1 MPGRPVPPAVFPKRL
16 PSQTDGV
23 LRKELIARGIAQEEV
38 TILTRS
44 EYNIL
49 RDLISGKAFTPYYNN
64 SAGVATV
71 SSAAVAV
78 DESAAA
84 AALSESERRQI
95 AEERKRKMM
104 AFDNDRREKGYADA
118 ASMEELEKAAAKA
131 AELQAARRK
140 QDENIDEVK
149 RMNQVMLYAKCVT
162 VRDAQ
167 VLEKK
172 AIKAEKSEE
181 ERRVDMA
188 MELERLKA
196 LRMYEEREVKRIEDR
211 KKGAAVICA
220 QIEEREQERL
230 RKLELKQQEQ
240 EAMLRHIERMREE
253 DLKETLKKKDAS
265 RRLMEDVALA
275 NAEQIR
281 LKSRQHEMEQEEERQ
296 IAEYIREKQLR
307 EQAQVEEQI
316 KLKAEKEKEIARLRS
331 LQEKAQDKQAEMDAL
346 RARRAQEAYDREW
359 RTKEREASVRQQ
371 AINEDLSKAREQ
383 QKVEKEN
390 MLRDQARFEKEEFER
405 VIAVQKSAEEQERLR
420 QIRDKDLRERNAA
433 EIKKQI
439 VDIEENRRKARR
451 DFLEEGNKLKTEK
464 RERDSTI
471 EAIRNRKLEEL
482 ERLEVPKQYR
492 SELLKK
498 RPTEP
503 LRPAV

>member
-1 MPGRPVPPAVFPKRL
+1 MPGRPIPPSCFPKRN
-16 PSQTDGV
+16 PTQTDGI
-23 LRKELIARGIAQEEV
+23 LRKELQARGVSEDS
-38 TILTRS
+38 TILTRT
-44 EYNIL
+44 EYLIL
-49 RDLISGKAFTPYYNN
+49 RDLIHGKPFVPYYGAN
-64 SAGVATV
+64 AGVP
-71 SSAAVAV
+71 
-78 DESAAA
+78 AAA
-84 AALSESERRQI
+84 GHHAADLSDTERRRI
-95 AEERKRKMM
+95 AEERKQKMM
-104 AFDNDRREKGYADA
+104 RFDNDRREKGYADA
-118 ASMEELEKAAAKA
+118 QSIDELEKAAAKQA
-131 AELQAARRK
+131 DLQAARRK

-172 AIKAEKSEE
+172 AITSEKSED

-253 DLKETLKKKDAS
+253 DLKETLKKKEAS

-281 LKSRQHEMEQEEERQ
+281 LKTRQHEMEQEEERQ
-296 IAEYIREKQLR
+296 ITEYIREKQLR
-307 EQAQVEEQI
+307 EQSAVEEQI
-316 KLKAEKEKEIARLRS
+316 RIKAEKEKEIARLRS

-359 RTKEREASVRQQ
+359 RTKEREAQVRQVV
-371 AINEDLSKAREQ
+371 INDDLGRARER
-383 QKVEKEN
+383 QKLEKEN

-405 VIAVQKSAEEQERLR
+405 VISVQKSAEESERQKQILEKELR
-420 QIRDKDLRERNAA
+420 DRNAS

-439 VDIEENRRKARR
+439 TDIEENRRKSRR

-464 RERDSTI
+464 RERDATI
-471 EAIRNRKLEEL
+471 ESIRNRKLDEL

-503 LRPAV
+503 LRPAI

>member
-1 MPGRPVPPAVFPKRL
+1 MPGRPVPPSCFPKRS
-16 PSQTDGV
+16 PNHTDGV
-23 LRKELIARGIAQEEV
+23 LRKELTARGAPEDS

-49 RDLISGKAFTPYYNN
+49 RDLVNGKPFVPYFGNTQ
-64 SAGVATV
+64 GVPIGSHTAD
-71 SSAAVAV
+71 AH
-78 DESAAA
+78 
-84 AALSESERRQI
+84 LSESDKKRV
-95 AEERKRKMM
+95 AEERKQKMIQ
-104 AFDNDRREKGYADA
+104 FDNDRREKGYTDA
-118 ASMEELEKAAAKA
+118 ASIDELEKAAAKA
-131 AELQAARRK
+131 AELQQARRK

-172 AIKAEKSEE
+172 AISAEKSED
-181 ERRVDMA
+181 ERRIDMA

-240 EAMLRHIERMREE
+240 EAMLRHIERMKEE
-253 DLKETLKKKDAS
+253 DLKETIKKKDAS

-281 LKSRQHEMEQEEERQ
+281 LKARQHEMEQEEERQ

-307 EQAQVEEQI
+307 EQAAVEEQI
-316 KLKAEKEKEIARLRS
+316 HIKAEKEKEIARLRS
-331 LQEKAQDKQAEMDAL
+331 LQEKAQDKQAEMDAI

-359 RTKEREASVRQQ
+359 RTKERETQARQA
-371 AINEDLSKAREQ
+371 AINDDLSRARER
-383 QKVEKEN
+383 QKHEKEN
-390 MLRDQARFEKEEFER
+390 MLKDQAKFEKEEFER
-405 VIAVQKSAEEQERLR
+405 VIAVQKAAEEQERQK
-420 QIRDKDLRERNAA
+420 QIREKELRERNAA
-433 EIKKQI
+433 EIKKQV

-464 RERDSTI
+464 RERDATI
-471 EAIRNRKLEEL
+471 ESIRNRKLDEL
-482 ERLEVPKQYR
+482 EKLEVPKQYR

-503 LRPAV
+503 LRPAI